1 MDKLDAALVAL
12 EEEQQ
17 GPEGETSLQLLQT
30 VYRDRKQPLNVR
42 VRCAV
47 EALAHE
53 YPRVSAVAVSHMN
66 GQDFASALERAIQRS
81 KQPLPLPG
89 PKTIEHD
96 AAELKTPHQ
105 RYRRYRSLLHV
116 MTLTATLPTRPHQNP
131 QPDQYHH
138 T

>member
-1 MDKLDAALVAL
+1 MTKLTPAELIEAHQKRLDVPELIP
-12 EEEQQ
+12 ED

-81 KQPLPLPG
+81 KSPLVLNAPTVHL
-89 PKTIEHD
+89 
-96 AAELKTPHQ
+96 
-105 RYRRYRSLLHV
+105 SLIHI
-116 MTLTATLPTRPHQNP
+116 
-131 QPDQYHH
+131 
-138 T
+138 

>member
-1 MDKLDAALVAL
+1 MNEELTDLNVKYVKEEV
-12 EEEQQ
+12 EEEPQ

-66 GQDFASALERAIQRS
+66 GQDFASALERAIERS
-81 KQPLPLPG
+81 KKPLPLPS
-89 PKTIEHD
+89 PTVIEHEPPVT
-96 AAELKTPHQ
+96 AAEMKAPFS
-105 RYRRYRSLLHV
+105 RYRRY
-116 MTLTATLPTRPHQNP
+116 
-131 QPDQYHH
+131 
-138 T
+138 